1 MFSALKRRG
10 KYRRNARK
18 KSAQNAPVNDL
29 HGGEAHQE
37 QRPVQFLPALCGF
50 VSSGD
55 RTHGDI
61 RPVRPAYRIPI
72 PAKEL
77 QDLSFFYENYTG
89 QI

>member
-61 RPVRPAYRIPI
+61 RHGPRSAYRIP
-72 PAKEL
+72 PVSAKEL
-77 QDLSFFYENYTG
+77 
-89 QI
+89 